1 MQAGEVDLAYEAC
14 VLDVLR
20 CGVRCVQLRSPKHGT
35 RIVGCALLVRITR
48 DSVPSWLVGDALALR
63 ALVDAQRAQ
72 LLEQQAQ
79 IDELNA
85 TVAGLRAQAHA
96 AERST

>member
-1 MQAGEVDLAYEAC
+1 VDLAYEAC

-48 DSVPSWLVGDALALR
+48 DRCLR
-63 ALVDAQRAQ
+63 V
-72 LLEQQAQ
+72 EQNT
-79 IDELNA
+79 IP
-85 TVAGLRAQAHA
+85 
-96 AERST
+96 